1 MNTFN
6 PQALQRNGETV
17 VSETWTHPDT
27 CGFSPCPHKERRQA
41 GHDQYAG
48 EASLYHRWVIS
59 EKWSAVETIITGAR
73 LRPPLKAVKCF
84 TSPDMLS
91 FRNKMLHQTPLKE
104 ISQF

>member
-6 PQALQRNGETV
+6 PQALEQNGETV

-59 EKWSAVETIITGAR
+59 ENRVCSGDNNHRSTTQAAT
-73 LRPPLKAVKCF
+73 
-84 TSPDMLS
+84 
-91 FRNKMLHQTPLKE
+91 
-104 ISQF
+104 